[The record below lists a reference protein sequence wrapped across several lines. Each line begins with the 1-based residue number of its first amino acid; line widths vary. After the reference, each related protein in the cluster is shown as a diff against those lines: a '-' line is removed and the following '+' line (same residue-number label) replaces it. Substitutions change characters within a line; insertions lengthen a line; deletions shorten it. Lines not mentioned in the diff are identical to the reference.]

1 MVFTSEPN
9 TNMQL
14 LTTMEKVKC
23 WVSTSVEGWSKE
35 TAYFRYVQGLMQP
48 VIVLMSSYRNRKRP
62 SFKSSIILKQ
72 SNKERKRSTCTVG
85 YEYKGVCSCH
95 SSSSTWFYTQPGE
108 SLDGRKAI
116 WTFSEPFLKYS
127 SGHRWRSC
135 IQDQGCKGP
144 LEGRAPSPDQFRQV
158 EGCVPRRPLRLPLIS
173 YLFETHILPVSKL
186 DCGNC
191 QQCHQALSS
200 LWSWEWRG
208 WRIQDSRGDRTH
220 VWYSADAVTAQ
231 GRFGP
236 TFH

>member
-95 SSSSTWFYTQPGE
+95 SSSSTWFYTQPIMTVEKQYG
-108 SLDGRKAI
+108 
-116 WTFSEPFLKYS
+116 PFLNLFWS
-127 SGHRWRSC
+127 ILLDTG
-135 IQDQGCKGP
+135 
-144 LEGRAPSPDQFRQV
+144 EEVVFRIRVARVLWKV
-158 EGCVPRRPLRLPLIS
+158 ELLHLINS
-173 YLFETHILPVSKL
+173 DKWKDVFREDL
-186 DCGNC
+186 
-191 QQCHQALSS
+191 
-200 LWSWEWRG
+200 
-208 WRIQDSRGDRTH
+208 
-220 VWYSADAVTAQ
+220 
-231 GRFGP
+231 
-236 TFH
+236 